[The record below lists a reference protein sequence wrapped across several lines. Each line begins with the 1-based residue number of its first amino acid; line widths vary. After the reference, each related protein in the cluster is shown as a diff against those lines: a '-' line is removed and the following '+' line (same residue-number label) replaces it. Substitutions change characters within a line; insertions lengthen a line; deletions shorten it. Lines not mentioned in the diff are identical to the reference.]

1 MDTGM
6 HDNCPKD
13 IVLPYGFIVQLT
25 NLLSHLCNENFY
37 QMKRL
42 LVLLFS
48 IPFITIAQISHL
60 VVEGS
65 SPALYL
71 MHTVQ
76 AKENYYSIG
85 RLYNVS
91 PKEIAPF
98 NNLQLEK
105 GLSLHQIIKVP
116 LTANNFLQSGNAAAD
131 EVLVPVHHILLQK
144 EGLYRVGVTYNKL
157 SLETLKKWNNIKGES
172 VPNGTD
178 LIVGYL
184 KVKKEL
190 SALSAI
196 AKTKAYDNTVTSA
209 VPVVVAP
216 PAPPVFTKEV
226 AVIAKPKEPVF
237 IEDVPV
243 KEPVVVTPKK
253 AKPVVKEVEPEKQ
266 PVTVVAKNFNG
277 GLFKKDYDVQS
288 KRPTSVNEAGPAA
301 TFKSNSGWEDG
312 KYYCLHNAAPSG
324 TVLKITNVVTGKMVY
339 AKVLDVMPDIKQN
352 GGLLVRLSNAAAQ
365 ELGVSDARF
374 DCSVSYTK

>member
-1 MDTGM
+1 M
-6 HDNCPKD
+6 
-13 IVLPYGFIVQLT
+13 
-25 NLLSHLCNENFY
+25 ENFY
-37 QMKRL
+37 QMKQIFI
-42 LVLLFS
+42 LLFS
-48 IPFITIAQISHL
+48 IPFITSGQISHL

-71 MHTVQ
+71 THTVQ

-85 RLYNVS
+85 RLYNIS

-131 EVLVPVHHILLQK
+131 EVLVPVHHILQQK
-144 EGLYRVGVTYNKL
+144 EGLYRVGITYNKL
-157 SLETLKKWNNIKGES
+157 PLETLKKWNKIKGES
-172 VPNGTD
+172 VSSGTD

-184 KVKKEL
+184 KVKKQL

-196 AKTKAYDNTVTSA
+196 AKSKAYDNNVAAAATVVISA
-209 VPVVVAP
+209 PVEVKEATP
-216 PAPPVFTKEV
+216 KKEAPPVAKTKEP
-226 AVIAKPKEPVF
+226 IF
-237 IEDVPV
+237 IEDIPA
-243 KEPVVVTPKK
+243 KEPVVVA
-253 AKPVVKEVEPEKQ
+253 AKNTKLVAKEVETVKP
-266 PVTVVAKNFNG
+266 PVIGNAKNFNG
-277 GLFKKDYDVQS
+277 GIFKKDFDLQS
-288 KRPTSVNEAGPAA
+288 KRATAVNEAGSAA

-312 KYYCLHNAAPSG
+312 KYYCLHNAASSG
-324 TVLKITNVVTGKMVY
+324 TVLKITNVSTGKIVY

-365 ELGVSDARF
+365 DLGVTDARF
-374 DCSVSYTK
+374 DCTVSYTR